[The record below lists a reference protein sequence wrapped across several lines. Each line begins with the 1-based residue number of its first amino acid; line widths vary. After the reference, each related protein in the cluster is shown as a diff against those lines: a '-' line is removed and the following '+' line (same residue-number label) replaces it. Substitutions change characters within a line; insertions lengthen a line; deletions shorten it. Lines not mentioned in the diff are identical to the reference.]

1 MLSNIVKS
9 VFAAGVIAAC
19 GSANAASSRVLVEQL
34 NAATVNVESST
45 SRSINATVSDLRGFY
60 SSLTP
65 QQQRA
70 LLTQEGLRNLYSSLS
85 PSQQRILR
93 NTYSSLPTP
102 VRVRLRGIFRDLPV
116 SPA

>member
-34 NAATVNVESST
+34 NAATVSVESST
-45 SRSINATVSDLRGFY
+45 STSVNVSANDLRGFY
-60 SSLTP
+60 ASLSP

-70 LLTQEGLRNLYSSLS
+70 ALTQEGLRNLYGSLS
-85 PSQQRILR
+85 PNQQRILR
-93 NTYSSLPTP
+93 NAYSSLPTP